1 MLLNHFCV
9 AVLLKS
15 THVAGIIT
23 ITGDKHLT
31 WLFMFLNLI
40 SFVFKKINKC
50 IFLSGAGKK
59 RLAVHLFSWA

>member
-23 ITGDKHLT
+23 VTGDKPLT

-40 SFVFKKINKC
+40 SFVFKKK
-50 IFLSGAGKK
+50 
-59 RLAVHLFSWA
+59 